1 MIQYDEQTL
10 QLIEEEIS
18 YIYDSDATG
27 YPEDEYLLDLRK
39 RILNE
44 HALTREAQEEL
55 LPDIIAF
62 NDALHDALKRMYD
75 RAHELYR
82 QMSAIQPNIMLTA
95 KCYLAYDYPAL
106 HPYQKEDRQ
115 ELFNAIS
122 DSGWNLMY
130 DDGIPF
136 PLVLP
141 DHLEDSFESF
151 IGLDCPPP
159 NWNEGLNMEL
169 TKDLHLIRQFHQLF
183 DHTKFAITD
192 FIFCRDFVFEFS
204 INYTEK
210 KHIKKDTYENFCK
223 KTLQR

>member
-10 QLIEEEIS
+10 QLIEEEIT

-27 YPEDEYLLDLRK
+27 YPEGEYLLDLRK

-44 HALTREAQEEL
+44 QACTRKAQEEL

-82 QMSAIQPNIMLTA
+82 QMSAIQPDIMLTA

-122 DSGWNLMY
+122 DFGWNQLY
-130 DDGIPF
+130 ADGVTFALELPRDIDMPF
-136 PLVLP
+136 
-141 DHLEDSFESF
+141 DT
-151 IGLDCPPP
+151 IRGMDCTPF
-159 NWNEGLNMEL
+159 NWNEGLDPGL
-169 TKDLHLIRQFHQLF
+169 TKDLHINRAFHNLF
-183 DHTKFAITD
+183 DHTKFALTD
-192 FIFCRDFVFEFS
+192 FIFCRDFDLEYS

-210 KHIKKDTYENFCK
+210 ATHKNEH
-223 KTLQR
+223 L

>member
-10 QLIEEEIS
+10 QLIEEEIC

-27 YPEDEYLLDLRK
+27 YPEGEYLLDLRK
-39 RILNE
+39 RILNDQ
-44 HALTREAQEEL
+44 ALTHESQEEL

-82 QMSAIQPNIMLTA
+82 QMSAIQPDIMLTA

-122 DSGWNLMY
+122 DFGWNQLY
-130 DDGIPF
+130 ADGVTFALELPRHIDMPF
-136 PLVLP
+136 
-141 DHLEDSFESF
+141 DT
-151 IGLDCPPP
+151 IRGMDCTPF
-159 NWNEGLNMEL
+159 NWNEGLDPEL
-169 TKDLHLIRQFHQLF
+169 TKDLHINRAFHNLF
-183 DHTKFAITD
+183 DHTKFALTD
-192 FIFCRDFVFEFS
+192 FIFCRDFDFEYS
-204 INYTEK
+204 TISEEK
-210 KHIKKDTYENFCK
+210 LLNRESYGKD
-223 KTLQR
+223 

>member
-10 QLIEEEIS
+10 QLIEEEIC
-18 YIYDSDATG
+18 YIYDSDETG
-27 YPEDEYLLDLRK
+27 YPEGEYLLDLRK

-44 HALTREAQEEL
+44 QACTRKAQEEL

-82 QMSAIQPNIMLTA
+82 QMSAIQPDIMLTA

-122 DSGWNLMY
+122 DFGWNSLY
-130 DDGIPF
+130 ADGVTF
-136 PLVLP
+136 SLVLP
-141 DHLEDSFESF
+141 RDIDMPFDT
-151 IGLDCPPP
+151 IRGMDCKPF
-159 NWNEGLNMEL
+159 NWNEGLDPEL
-169 TKDLHLIRQFHQLF
+169 TKDLHINRAFHNLF
-183 DHTKFAITD
+183 DHTKFALTD

-204 INYTEK
+204 TINEEK
-210 KHIKKDTYENFCK
+210 LLNRESYGKD
-223 KTLQR
+223 

>member
-1 MIQYDEQTL
+1 MIQYDEKTL
-10 QLIEEEIS
+10 QHIEEVIS

-27 YPEDEYLLDLRK
+27 YPECEYLLDLRK

-44 HALTREAQEEL
+44 QACTRKAQEEL

-82 QMSAIQPNIMLTA
+82 QMSAIQPDIMLTA

-115 ELFNAIS
+115 KLFNAIS
-122 DSGWNLMY
+122 DIGWNSLY
-130 DDGIPF
+130 ADGVTF
-136 PLVLP
+136 SLVLP
-141 DHLEDSFESF
+141 RDIDMPFDT
-151 IGLDCPPP
+151 IRGMDCTPF
-159 NWNEGLNMEL
+159 NWNEGLDPEL
-169 TKDLHLIRQFHQLF
+169 TKGLHINRAFHNLF
-183 DHTKFAITD
+183 DHTKFALTD
-192 FIFCRDFVFEFS
+192 FIFCRDFDLEYR

-210 KHIKKDTYENFCK
+210 ATHKNEHI
-223 KTLQR
+223 

>member
-10 QLIEEEIS
+10 QLIEEEIC

-27 YPEDEYLLDLRK
+27 YPEGEYLLDLRK

-44 HALTREAQEEL
+44 QACTRKAQEEL

-82 QMSAIQPNIMLTA
+82 QMSAIQPDIMLTA

-122 DSGWNLMY
+122 DFGWNRLY
-130 DDGIPF
+130 ADGVTF
-136 PLVLP
+136 SLVLP
-141 DHLEDSFESF
+141 RDIDMPFDT
-151 IGLDCPPP
+151 IRGMDCTPF
-159 NWNEGLNMEL
+159 NWNEGLDPEL
-169 TKDLHLIRQFHQLF
+169 TKDLHINRAFHNLF
-183 DHTKFAITD
+183 DHTKFALTD
-192 FIFCRDFVFEFS
+192 FIFCRDFDLEYR

-210 KHIKKDTYENFCK
+210 ATHKNEQ
-223 KTLQR
+223 L

>member
-10 QLIEEEIS
+10 QLIEEEIT
-18 YIYDSDATG
+18 YIYQSDVTG
-27 YPEDEYLLDLRK
+27 YPQSEFLLDLRK

-44 HALTREAQEEL
+44 QACTRKAQEEL

-62 NDALHDALKRMYD
+62 NDALHDALKHMFD

-82 QMSAIQPNIMLTA
+82 QMSAIQPDIMLTA

-122 DSGWNLMY
+122 DFGWNRLY
-130 DDGIPF
+130 ADGVTFALELPRDINIPF
-136 PLVLP
+136 
-141 DHLEDSFESF
+141 DT
-151 IGLDCPPP
+151 IRGMDCTPF
-159 NWNEGLNMEL
+159 NWNEGLDPEL
-169 TKDLHLIRQFHQLF
+169 TKDLHINRAFHNLF

-204 INYTEK
+204 TINEEK
-210 KHIKKDTYENFCK
+210 LLNRKSHGND
-223 KTLQR
+223 

>member
-10 QLIEEEIS
+10 QLIEEEIC

-27 YPEDEYLLDLRK
+27 YPEGEYLLDLRK

-44 HALTREAQEEL
+44 QACTRKAQEEL

-82 QMSAIQPNIMLTA
+82 QMSAIQPDIMLTA

-122 DSGWNLMY
+122 DFGWNSLY
-130 DDGIPF
+130 ADGVTF
-136 PLVLP
+136 SLVLP
-141 DHLEDSFESF
+141 RDIDMPFDT
-151 IGLDCPPP
+151 IRGMDCTPF
-159 NWNEGLNMEL
+159 NWNEGLDPEL
-169 TKDLHLIRQFHQLF
+169 TKDLHINRAFHNLF
-183 DHTKFAITD
+183 DHTKFALTD

-204 INYTEK
+204 TINEEK
-210 KHIKKDTYENFCK
+210 LLNRESYGKD
-223 KTLQR
+223 

>member
-10 QLIEEEIS
+10 QLIEEEIC

-27 YPEDEYLLDLRK
+27 YPEGEYLLDLRK

-44 HALTREAQEEL
+44 QACTRRAQEEL
-55 LPDIIAF
+55 LPNIIAF

-82 QMSAIQPNIMLTA
+82 QMSAIQPDIMLTA

-122 DSGWNLMY
+122 DFGWNSLY
-130 DDGIPF
+130 ADGVTFALELPRDIDMPF
-136 PLVLP
+136 
-141 DHLEDSFESF
+141 DT
-151 IGLDCPPP
+151 IRGMDCTPF
-159 NWNEGLNMEL
+159 NWNEGLDPEL
-169 TKDLHLIRQFHQLF
+169 TKDLHINRAFHNLF
-183 DHTKFAITD
+183 DHTKFALTD
-192 FIFCRDFVFEFS
+192 FIFCRDFVFEYNTV
-204 INYTEK
+204 IQEQTN
-210 KHIKKDTYENFCK
+210 
-223 KTLQR
+223 

>member
-10 QLIEEEIS
+10 QLIEEEIC

-27 YPEDEYLLDLRK
+27 YPEGEYLLDLRK
-39 RILNE
+39 RILNKQ
-44 HALTREAQEEL
+44 ACTRKAQEEL

-82 QMSAIQPNIMLTA
+82 QMSAIQPDIQLIA

-122 DSGWNLMY
+122 DFGWNRLY
-130 DDGIPF
+130 ADGVTFSLELPRDIDMPF
-136 PLVLP
+136 
-141 DHLEDSFESF
+141 DT
-151 IGLDCPPP
+151 IRGMDCTPF
-159 NWNEGLNMEL
+159 NWNEGLDPEL
-169 TKDLHLIRQFHQLF
+169 TKDLHINRAFHNLF
-183 DHTKFAITD
+183 DHTKFALTD

-204 INYTEK
+204 TINEEK
-210 KHIKKDTYENFCK
+210 LLNRESYGKD
-223 KTLQR
+223 

>member
-27 YPEDEYLLDLRK
+27 YPEGEYLLDLRK

-44 HALTREAQEEL
+44 QACTRKAQEEL

-82 QMSAIQPNIMLTA
+82 QMSAIQPDIMLTA

-122 DSGWNLMY
+122 DFGWNRLY
-130 DDGIPF
+130 ADGVTFSLELPRDIDMPF
-136 PLVLP
+136 
-141 DHLEDSFESF
+141 DT
-151 IGLDCPPP
+151 IRGMDCTPF
-159 NWNEGLNMEL
+159 NWNEGLDPEL
-169 TKDLHLIRQFHQLF
+169 TKDLHINRAFHNLF
-183 DHTKFAITD
+183 DHTKFALTD

-204 INYTEK
+204 TINEEK
-210 KHIKKDTYENFCK
+210 LLNRESYGKD
-223 KTLQR
+223 

>member
-27 YPEDEYLLDLRK
+27 YPEGEYLLDLRK

-44 HALTREAQEEL
+44 QACTRKAQEEL

-82 QMSAIQPNIMLTA
+82 QMSAIQPDIQLID

-106 HPYQKEDRQ
+106 HPYQNEDRQ
-115 ELFNAIS
+115 DLFDAIC
-122 DSGWNLMY
+122 DFGWNQLY
-130 DDGIPF
+130 ADGVTFALELPRDINIPF
-136 PLVLP
+136 
-141 DHLEDSFESF
+141 DT
-151 IGLDCPPP
+151 IRGMDCAPF
-159 NWNEGLNMEL
+159 NWNEGLDPEL
-169 TKDLHLIRQFHQLF
+169 TKDLHINRAFHNLF
-183 DHTKFAITD
+183 DHTKFALTD
-192 FIFCRDFVFEFS
+192 FIFVREFNIEININFE
-204 INYTEK
+204 EP
-210 KHIKKDTYENFCK
+210 IK
-223 KTLQR
+223 

>member
-27 YPEDEYLLDLRK
+27 YPEGEYLLDLRK

-44 HALTREAQEEL
+44 QVLTREAQKEL

-82 QMSAIQPNIMLTA
+82 QMSAIQPDIQLIA

-106 HPYQKEDRQ
+106 HPYQNEDRQ
-115 ELFNAIS
+115 DLFDAIC
-122 DSGWNLMY
+122 DFGWNPLY
-130 DDGIPF
+130 EDGVSF

-141 DHLEDSFESF
+141 RDLDQSFDSF
-151 IGLDCPPP
+151 IGMDCPPP
-159 NWNEGLNMEL
+159 NWNELLDEEL
-169 TKDLHLIRQFHQLF
+169 TKDLHIIQQFHNLF
-183 DHTKFAITD
+183 DHTKFALTD
-192 FIFCRDFVFEFS
+192 IIFVRDFKES
-204 INYTEK
+204 IK
-210 KHIKKDTYENFCK
+210 IDIW
-223 KTLQR
+223 

>member
-27 YPEDEYLLDLRK
+27 YPEGEYLLDLRK

-44 HALTREAQEEL
+44 QACTRNAQEEL

-82 QMSAIQPNIMLTA
+82 QMSAIQPDIMLTA

-122 DSGWNLMY
+122 DFGWNQLY
-130 DDGIPF
+130 ADGVTFALELPRDIDMPF
-136 PLVLP
+136 
-141 DHLEDSFESF
+141 DTI
-151 IGLDCPPP
+151 IGMDCTPF
-159 NWNEGLNMEL
+159 NWNECLDPEL
-169 TKDLHLIRQFHQLF
+169 TKDLHINRAFHNLF
-183 DHTKFAITD
+183 DHTNFALTD
-192 FIFCRDFVFEFS
+192 FIFCRDFDLEYS
-204 INYTEK
+204 INCT
-210 KHIKKDTYENFCK
+210 D
-223 KTLQR
+223 KTTHKEEYI

>member
-27 YPEDEYLLDLRK
+27 YPEGEYLLDLRK

-44 HALTREAQEEL
+44 QACTRKAQEEL

-62 NDALHDALKRMYD
+62 NDALHDALKCMYD

-82 QMSAIQPNIMLTA
+82 QMSAIQPDIMLTA

-115 ELFNAIS
+115 DLFDAIC
-122 DSGWNLMY
+122 DFGWNKLYESGVTFSLELPRDIDM
-130 DDGIPF
+130 PF
-136 PLVLP
+136 
-141 DHLEDSFESF
+141 DT
-151 IGLDCPPP
+151 IRGMDCTPF
-159 NWNEGLNMEL
+159 NWNEGLDPEL
-169 TKDLHLIRQFHQLF
+169 TKDLHINRAFHNLF
-183 DHTKFAITD
+183 DHTKFALTD

-204 INYTEK
+204 TINEEK
-210 KHIKKDTYENFCK
+210 LLNRESYGKD
-223 KTLQR
+223 

>member
-27 YPEDEYLLDLRK
+27 YPEGEYLLDLRK

-44 HALTREAQEEL
+44 QACTRKAQEEL

-82 QMSAIQPNIMLTA
+82 QMSAIQPDIQLIA

-115 ELFNAIS
+115 DLFDAIC
-122 DSGWNLMY
+122 DFGWNKLY
-130 DDGIPF
+130 EDGVTFALELPRDINIPF
-136 PLVLP
+136 
-141 DHLEDSFESF
+141 DT
-151 IGLDCPPP
+151 IRGMDCAPF
-159 NWNEGLNMEL
+159 NWNEGLDPEL
-169 TKDLHLIRQFHQLF
+169 TKDLHINRAFHNLF
-183 DHTKFAITD
+183 DHTKFALTD
-192 FIFCRDFVFEFS
+192 FIFCRDFVFEYS
-204 INYTEK
+204 TIIQEQTN
-210 KHIKKDTYENFCK
+210 
-223 KTLQR
+223 

>member
-10 QLIEEEIS
+10 QLIEEEIC
-18 YIYDSDATG
+18 YIYQSDVTG
-27 YPEDEYLLDLRK
+27 YPESKCLLDLRK

-44 HALTREAQEEL
+44 QALTREAQKEL

-62 NDALHDALKRMYD
+62 NDALHDALKHMYD

-82 QMSAIQPNIMLTA
+82 QMSAIQPDIMLTA

-122 DSGWNLMY
+122 DFGWNRLY
-130 DDGIPF
+130 ADGVTFSLELPRYIDMPF
-136 PLVLP
+136 
-141 DHLEDSFESF
+141 DT
-151 IGLDCPPP
+151 IRGMDCTPF
-159 NWNEGLNMEL
+159 NWNEGLDPEL
-169 TKDLHLIRQFHQLF
+169 TKDLHINRAFHNLF
-183 DHTKFAITD
+183 DHTKFALTD

-204 INYTEK
+204 TINEEK
-210 KHIKKDTYENFCK
+210 LLNRESYGKD
-223 KTLQR
+223 

>member
-27 YPEDEYLLDLRK
+27 YPEGEYLLDLRK

-44 HALTREAQEEL
+44 QALTREAQEEL

-82 QMSAIQPNIMLTA
+82 QMSAIQPDIMLTA

-122 DSGWNLMY
+122 DFGWNRLY
-130 DDGIPF
+130 ADGVTFSLELPRDIDMPF
-136 PLVLP
+136 
-141 DHLEDSFESF
+141 DS
-151 IGLDCPPP
+151 IRGMDCTPF
-159 NWNEGLNMEL
+159 NWNEGLDPEL
-169 TKDLHLIRQFHQLF
+169 TKDLHINRAFHNLF
-183 DHTKFAITD
+183 DHTKFALTD
-192 FIFCRDFVFEFS
+192 FIFCRDFDFEYS
-204 INYTEK
+204 TISEEK
-210 KHIKKDTYENFCK
+210 LLNRESYGKD
-223 KTLQR
+223 

>member
-10 QLIEEEIS
+10 QLIEEEIC
-18 YIYDSDATG
+18 YIYDSDTTG
-27 YPEDEYLLDLRK
+27 YPAGEYLLDLRK

-44 HALTREAQEEL
+44 QACTRKVQEEL

-82 QMSAIQPNIMLTA
+82 QMSAIQPDIMLTA

-122 DSGWNLMY
+122 DFGWNRLY
-130 DDGIPF
+130 ADGVTF
-136 PLVLP
+136 SLVLP
-141 DHLEDSFESF
+141 RDIDMPFDT
-151 IGLDCPPP
+151 IRGMDCTPF
-159 NWNEGLNMEL
+159 NWNEGLDPEL
-169 TKDLHLIRQFHQLF
+169 TKDLHINRAFHNLF
-183 DHTKFAITD
+183 DHTKFALTD

-204 INYTEK
+204 TINEEK
-210 KHIKKDTYENFCK
+210 LLNRERYGKD
-223 KTLQR
+223 

>member
-10 QLIEEEIS
+10 QLIEEEIC

-27 YPEDEYLLDLRK
+27 YPEGEYLLNLRK

-44 HALTREAQEEL
+44 QACTRKAQEEL

-82 QMSAIQPNIMLTA
+82 QMSAIQPDIMLTA
-95 KCYLAYDYPAL
+95 KCYLAHDYPAL

-122 DSGWNLMY
+122 DFGWNRLY
-130 DDGIPF
+130 ADGVTFSLELPRDIDMPF
-136 PLVLP
+136 
-141 DHLEDSFESF
+141 DT
-151 IGLDCPPP
+151 IRGMDCTPF
-159 NWNEGLNMEL
+159 NWNEGLDPEL
-169 TKDLHLIRQFHQLF
+169 TKDLHINRAFHNLF
-183 DHTKFAITD
+183 DHTKFALTD
-192 FIFCRDFVFEFS
+192 FIFCRDFVFEYS
-204 INYTEK
+204 TMNEEK
-210 KHIKKDTYENFCK
+210 LLNRESHGND
-223 KTLQR
+223 

>member
-27 YPEDEYLLDLRK
+27 YPEGEYLLDLRK

-44 HALTREAQEEL
+44 QACTRNAQEEL

-82 QMSAIQPNIMLTA
+82 QMSAIQPDIMLTA

-122 DSGWNLMY
+122 DFGWNQLY
-130 DDGIPF
+130 ADGVTFALELPRDIDMPF
-136 PLVLP
+136 
-141 DHLEDSFESF
+141 DT
-151 IGLDCPPP
+151 IRGMDCTPF
-159 NWNEGLNMEL
+159 NWNEGLDPEL
-169 TKDLHLIRQFHQLF
+169 TKDLHINRAFHNLF
-183 DHTKFAITD
+183 DHTNFALTD
-192 FIFCRDFVFEFS
+192 FIFCRDFDLEYS
-204 INYTEK
+204 INCTDKTTHKEE
-210 KHIKKDTYENFCK
+210 HI
-223 KTLQR
+223 

>member
-10 QLIEEEIS
+10 QLIEEEIT
-18 YIYDSDATG
+18 YIYQSDVTG
-27 YPEDEYLLDLRK
+27 YPQSEFLLDLRK

-44 HALTREAQEEL
+44 QACTREAQEEL

-82 QMSAIQPNIMLTA
+82 QMSAIQPDIMLTA

-122 DSGWNLMY
+122 DFGWNKLYESGVSFALELPRDIDM
-130 DDGIPF
+130 PF
-136 PLVLP
+136 
-141 DHLEDSFESF
+141 DT
-151 IGLDCPPP
+151 IRGMDCTPF
-159 NWNEGLNMEL
+159 NWNEGLDPEL
-169 TKDLHLIRQFHQLF
+169 TKDLHINRAFHNLF
-183 DHTKFAITD
+183 DHTNFALTD
-192 FIFCRDFVFEFS
+192 FIFCRDFVFEYS
-204 INYTEK
+204 TISEEK
-210 KHIKKDTYENFCK
+210 LLIR
-223 KTLQR
+223 Q